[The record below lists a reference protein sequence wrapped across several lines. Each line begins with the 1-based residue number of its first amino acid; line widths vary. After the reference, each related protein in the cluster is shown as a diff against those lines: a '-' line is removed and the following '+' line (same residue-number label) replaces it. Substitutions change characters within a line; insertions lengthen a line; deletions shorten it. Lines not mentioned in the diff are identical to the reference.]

1 MLFSLLL
8 AMAAVAPDLRLEVVR
23 ESLAG
28 THYRYRQYAG
38 GSPVVGGEVN
48 VTIRPDGRREE
59 ARAVAAV
66 PPHAS
71 AIRGGVWVNVDG
83 QAFLTRR
90 EVIHDRHLVMLRYI
104 DLDTGATVREEL
116 LSYNAKPASI
126 FEANPVVKLD
136 DPDLRDMEDSAT
148 AVPGAAYSIVE
159 LPRVNE
165 SGPLGGP
172 AVQIKDFQLPNVTP
186 ADSAGPFLFNR
197 EDDGFEDVNAYFHID
212 QSQQHL
218 QWLGYTGVR
227 QLVPYAVETDT
238 HAAGGTDNSF
248 FVILLSAAGRGRL
261 HFGEGGTDDAEDSD
275 LVVHEYA
282 HAIHEWI
289 SPSTFLG
296 SFESEARAIGEG
308 FGDYWALSAKYQEA
322 LASGRDPFC
331 FADWDV
337 RCWTNP
343 PGDRCA
349 YPPGTDCLRRLDSPK
364 TMADYA
370 FGNNAG
376 TEHRNGAI
384 WSSALR
390 EIYIALT
397 QRYGL
402 EEGRRISDTLVLE
415 SFFGTP
421 PTPTFASMARQMIGA
436 DRYISGGRNSDVIC
450 SAMTRR
456 GILGDCL
463 AMPRGELTYFPGRGS
478 GTVVPDNDPQGIE
491 LSVFV
496 SDPRT
501 IEKVML
507 SVDIEHR
514 GRGELRLALVG
525 PDGTTARLYQPNAE
539 RAPDLV
545 TTFGRDSIPVDS
557 LDVFRGR
564 SAAGEWRLRIVDA
577 AFADL
582 ATIRSWNLI
591 IQFAGDEPASERGV
605 ASERQVIPVVGHT
618 PGANGTFF
626 RSDVRMLNRGTRE
639 TEVVLTFTPS
649 TSDGRITFGAVK
661 VIVGPG
667 ESAAFDDVVRTIF
680 ATRGT
685 GQLEIAGDVLASAR
699 TYTISDEGTFG
710 LFSAA
715 IDVDDAVSPSW
726 IVHLR
731 NDDAFRSNIGFAEVS
746 GNPARVV
753 IELHSATGQEEIF
766 SHELLPFSHLQV
778 PVEMAGEQIYAR
790 VTVEGMG
797 RVIAYGAT
805 VDNRSGDP
813 IFIPAASGPPQTVAV
828 IPAISSGGLA
838 GTYWRT
844 EYVVTPLAE
853 PSLQSQTFMAPSGQR
868 IERSVEGSSRFD
880 DVLPELFGV
889 SDTRGT
895 ITRGVMLTPAIV
907 SARIW
912 THGPNGTYGQFVP
925 FGEPSLATIRHILH
939 VENSDDYRTNIGLI
953 ALANVSVRVTIY
965 SADGDAITTS
975 VHHLRPYELEQFQVL
990 AGVTHGYAVI
1000 EGGADYAYGSVVD
1013 NRTGDPI
1020 FVPGR

>member
-1 MLFSLLL
+1 MLFPLLL

-23 ESLAG
+23 ESLTG
-28 THYRYRQYAG
+28 THYRYRQYIAG
-38 GSPVVGGEVN
+38 KPVVGGEVH
-48 VTIRPDGRREE
+48 VTVRPDGRREE
-59 ARAVAAV
+59 VRAVAVV
-66 PPHAS
+66 PLQAS
-71 AIRGGVWVNVDG
+71 AISDGVWVNVDG
-83 QAFLTRR
+83 QASLTRR
-90 EVIHDRHLVMLRYI
+90 EVVEDGHLTILRYT
-104 DLDTGATVREEL
+104 DADTGARVREQAL
-116 LSYNAKPASI
+116 YYNAKPASI
-126 FEANPVVKLD
+126 FEANPVVKLNA
-136 DPDLRDMEDSAT
+136 PDLRDMEDSAA
-148 AVPGAAYSIVE
+148 AVPEAGYTIVE

-172 AVQIKDFQLPNVTP
+172 AVQIKDFQGPNVP
-186 ADSAGPFLFNR
+186 PVDSAGPFLFNR

-212 QSQQHL
+212 QSQRHL
-218 QWLGYTGVR
+218 QSLGYRGAR

-248 FVILLSAAGRGRL
+248 FVILLSSAGRGRL

-289 SPSTFLG
+289 SPGTFLG
-296 SFESEARAIGEG
+296 TFESEARAISEG
-308 FGDYWALSAKYQEA
+308 FGDYWAFSAEYPQA

-349 YPPGTDCLRRLDSPK
+349 YPAGTDCLRRLDSPK

-390 EIYIALT
+390 EIFVAMT
-397 QRYGL
+397 ERYGL
-402 EEGRRISDTLVLE
+402 EEGRRITDTLVLE

-421 PTPTFASMARQMIGA
+421 PTPTFASMARQMMGA
-436 DRYISGGRNSDVIC
+436 DRYVSRGRNSDVIC
-450 SAMTRR
+450 AAMTRR

-463 AMPRGELTYFPGRGS
+463 AMPRGELTYFPGPGS
-478 GTVVPDNDPQGIE
+478 GIRVPDNDPQGVE

-496 SDPRT
+496 TDPRA
-501 IEKVML
+501 IEKLMV
-507 SVDIEHR
+507 SVNIEHR
-514 GRGELRLALVG
+514 GRGELRLSLVA
-525 PDGTTARLYQPNAE
+525 PDGTTARLYEPNAE

-557 LDVFRGR
+557 LEVFRGR
-564 SAAGEWRLRIVDA
+564 SAAGEWRLRVADA

-591 IQFAGDEPASERGV
+591 IQFAGEEPASERA
-605 ASERQVIPVVGHT
+605 ASGGRQVIPVVGHA

-626 RSDVRMLNRGTRE
+626 RSDVRMLNRGPRE
-639 TEVVLTFTPS
+639 TEVILTFTPS
-649 TSDGRITFGAVK
+649 TADGRITFGAVK
-661 VIVGPG
+661 VIVRPG
-667 ESAAFDDVVRTIF
+667 ESAPFDDVVRTVF

-699 TYTISDEGTFG
+699 TYTVSGEGTFG

-715 IDVDDAVSPSW
+715 TDVAEAVAPSW

-731 NDDAFRSNIGFAEVS
+731 NDEAFRSNIGFAEVS
-746 GNPARVV
+746 GHPARVV
-753 IELHSATGQEEIF
+753 VELRSATGREEIF
-766 SHELLPFSHLQV
+766 SHALLPFSHLQV
-778 PVEMAGEQIYAR
+778 PVEMAGDQIHAR
-790 VTVEGMG
+790 VSSEGTG
-797 RVIAYGAT
+797 RVLAYGAT
-805 VDNRSGDP
+805 IDNRSGDP
-813 IFIPAASGPPQTVAV
+813 IFIPAVAGEPSSVGV
-828 IPAISSGGLA
+828 IPAISSDGVA
-838 GTYWRT
+838 GTFWRT

-853 PSLQSQTFMAPSGQR
+853 HSLQSQTFMAPTGQR
-868 IERSVEGSSRFD
+868 VERSVEGSARFD

-889 SDTRGT
+889 SNTRGT
-895 ITRGVMLTPAIV
+895 IATGVMLTPAIV

-912 THGPNGTYGQFVP
+912 TDGPNGTYGQFVP
-925 FGEPSLATIRHILH
+925 FSEPSFATHILH
-939 VENSDDYRTNIGLI
+939 VESSDEFRTNIGLI
-953 ALANVSVRVTIY
+953 AFANVSVRVTIY
-965 SADGDAITTS
+965 SGGGDVITTS
-975 VHHLRPYELEQFQVL
+975 VHHLRPYELEQFQVP
-990 AGVTHGYAVI
+990 VRVVNGYAVI
-1000 EGGADYAYGSVVD
+1000 EGGPVYAYGSVVD

-1020 FVPGR
+1020 FVPAR